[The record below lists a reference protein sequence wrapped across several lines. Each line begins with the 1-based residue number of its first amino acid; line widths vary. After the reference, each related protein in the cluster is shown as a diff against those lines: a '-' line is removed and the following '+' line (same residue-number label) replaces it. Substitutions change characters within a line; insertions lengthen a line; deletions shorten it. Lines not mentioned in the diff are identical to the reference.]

1 MKNSNNKNTGTSTG
15 YTRDYTRII
24 VIRAFMVL
32 AVVLSIAILLYVP
45 HIARFFRQE
54 KSITVLA
61 WPQELDASELLAFEQ
76 ETGIKVYVRYFE
88 NNEELEAKLLATG
101 GHGVDLIM
109 PSDYAAQNF
118 IKKGLLKKIDKT
130 KLSFVQDL
138 DPRLLG
144 HYFDP
149 NNSYTIP
156 WYWGVFGIGY
166 DKDYFRDLEVSSRPD
181 SGDILRANSSTNSG
195 AISGAV
201 APVISWQTLFDPAY
215 ASAHI
220 AMPNDVRYLVFIAAQ
235 HLFGSLDS
243 LDTRDGLDAQRIDRV
258 KQFLIKQKPL
268 VALYT
273 ESRSEY
279 LLVSKASS
287 LAVLFSA
294 DIAKVMR
301 LFPHIGFAV
310 PQEGSFMLIDSFA
323 LSATTKKDELVYQFL
338 NYLYRP
344 EVVKAYVDKFIFFPA
359 TTQVQA
365 AFQPDSLALPADS
378 RTKLDFCRNV
388 VPKPVLS
395 DIWVALKS

>member
-1 MKNSNNKNTGTSTG
+1 MSKNT
-15 YTRDYTRII
+15 RDFMRVL
-24 VIRAFMVL
+24 VIRTLMVL
-32 AVVLSIAILLYVP
+32 AVVLSIALLLYVP

-76 ETGIKVYVRYFE
+76 ETGIKVYIRYFE
-88 NNEELEAKLLATG
+88 NNEELEVKLLATG

-118 IKKGLLKKIDKT
+118 IKKGLLKKIDKA

-138 DPRLLG
+138 DTRLLG

-149 NNSYTIP
+149 NNDYTIP

-166 DKDYFRDLEVSSRPD
+166 DKDYFRDLEVSFHAGSRAELD
-181 SGDILRANSSTNSG
+181 KSAGTISG
-195 AISGAV
+195 AI
-201 APVISWQTLFDPAY
+201 APAISWQTLFDPAY

-243 LDTRDGLDAQRIDRV
+243 LDKRDNLDAQRIEKI

-301 LFPHIGFAV
+301 LFPHVGFVV
-310 PQEGSFMLIDSFA
+310 PAEGSFMLIDSFA

-344 EVVKAYVDKFIFFPA
+344 EVLKAYVDKFIFFPA
-359 TTQVQA
+359 TTQVTA
-365 AFQPDSLALPADS
+365 AFQPESLALPARS

-388 VPKPVLS
+388 VAKPVLS

>member
-1 MKNSNNKNTGTSTG
+1 MSKNT
-15 YTRDYTRII
+15 RDFMRVL
-24 VIRAFMVL
+24 VIRTLMVL
-32 AVVLSIAILLYVP
+32 AVVLSIALLLYVP

-76 ETGIKVYVRYFE
+76 ETGIKVYIRYFE

-130 KLSFVQDL
+130 KLSFVADL
-138 DPRLLG
+138 DSRLLG

-149 NNSYTIP
+149 ENNYTIP

-166 DKDYFRDLEVSSRPD
+166 DKDYFRNLKIAGLPAELDKSSGVL
-181 SGDILRANSSTNSG
+181 SGTL
-195 AISGAV
+195 
-201 APVISWQTLFDPAY
+201 APKISWQTLFDPAY

-243 LDTRDGLDAQRIDRV
+243 LDKQDNLDAQRLDQV

-279 LLVSKASS
+279 LLVSRASS

-301 LFPHIGFAV
+301 LFPHIGFVV

-388 VPKPVLS
+388 VAKPVLS

>member
-1 MKNSNNKNTGTSTG
+1 MSYFRNF
-15 YTRDYTRII
+15 TRILI
-24 VIRAFMVL
+24 IRVLMVFAVI
-32 AVVLSIAILLYVP
+32 LSIALLLYVP

-76 ETGIKVYVRYFE
+76 ETGIKVYIRYFE

-101 GHGVDLIM
+101 GHGVDLVM
-109 PSDYAAQNF
+109 PSDYAAHAF

-130 KLSFVQDL
+130 KLSFIPDL
-138 DPRLLG
+138 DSRLLG

-149 NNSYTIP
+149 GNDYTIP
-156 WYWGVFGIGY
+156 WYWGIFGIGY
-166 DKDYFRDLEVSSRPD
+166 DKDYFGDLEASSR
-181 SGDILRANSSTNSG
+181 
-195 AISGAV
+195 AIS
-201 APVISWQTLFDPAY
+201 WETLFDPAY
-215 ASAHI
+215 ACAHI

-235 HLFGSLDS
+235 HLFGSIDNLNKQDS
-243 LDTRDGLDAQRIDRV
+243 LDSQRIEQV
-258 KQFLIKQKPL
+258 KQFLIKQKPM

-301 LFPHIGFAV
+301 LFPHIGFVV
-310 PQEGSFMLIDSFA
+310 PEEGSFMLIDSFA
-323 LSATTKKDELVYQFL
+323 LSACTKKDDLVYQFL

-359 TTQVQA
+359 TQQVKA
-365 AFQPDSLALPADS
+365 AYQPDSLALPAQS

-388 VPKPVLS
+388 LPKPVLS